1 MAASRTH
8 RFLAGLSLG
17 YVYMG
22 LVTLAGLWLTPF
34 LLHRIGQH
42 DLGLWLL
49 VNQILGYL
57 MLLDFGVVALL
68 PREAAYATG
77 RTLQGGDASD
87 LAQTIGRFRRIVR
100 WQVPLAAAAAAVVWI
115 ALPSA
120 WSPLRGPLLAV
131 LAVFVLTFPLR
142 IYHAAL
148 QGLQDL
154 AFLGRVQLL
163 TWAAGTAV
171 TVLLVLRG
179 GALNALV
186 AGAIVTQL
194 TTAIACGWRLRS
206 AFPHGWAAEPA
217 AVPWSEARTL
227 LGRSTWVSLSQI
239 AQVFLNGTD
248 VLLLGKMLGPAS
260 VVPYSCTGKLVNVL
274 TNQPYLLMQSAA
286 PALSEM
292 RTAERRERLADV
304 TTALTRGMLIVSG
317 AMVCVI
323 VGVNQGFVSWW
334 VGASQFGGWWLTVAL
349 LAVMLLRHLST
360 TAVYALFA
368 FGHERRLALTSFAD
382 GAVTLAASAV
392 LVWRLGPIG
401 APLGGLIGVTCVSLP
416 ANFLGLALE
425 TGVTVPRLARS
436 LRGWAVRFVIAAV
449 CCTVLGRVIRP
460 DGLVSLGVVTL
471 AAAAIYGTLMLPLA
485 LEPPLGQYLRGTI
498 TRLRS
503 WLPRRA
509 VQLPGPSR

>member
-1 MAASRTH
+1 
-8 RFLAGLSLG
+8 
-17 YVYMG
+17 MG
-22 LVTLAGLWLTPF
+22 LVTVVGLWLTPF

-68 PREAAYATG
+68 PREAAYSTG

-87 LAQTIGRFRRIVR
+87 LARTIGRFRRIVR
-100 WQVPLAAAAAAVVWI
+100 WQVPLAALAAVIVWV
-115 ALPSA
+115 ALPVA
-120 WSPLRGPLLAV
+120 WAPLRQPLLAV

-163 TWAAGTAV
+163 AWAAGTGV
-171 TVLLVLRG
+171 TVLLVLHG

-194 TTAIACGWRLRS
+194 TTAVASGLRLRS
-206 AFPHGWAAEPA
+206 AFPHGWSSTPGP
-217 AVPWSEARTL
+217 VPWSEARTL
-227 LGRSTWVSLSQI
+227 LGRSTWVSLSQL

-248 VLLLGKMLGPAS
+248 VLLLGKMLGPAA

-292 RTAERRERLADV
+292 RTAESRERLAQV

-317 AMVCVI
+317 AVVCVI
-323 VGVNQGFVSWW
+323 AAVNQGFVSWW
-334 VGASQFGGWWLTVAL
+334 IGANQFGGWWLTIAL
-349 LAVMLLRHLST
+349 LAMMLLRHLST

-382 GAVTLAASAV
+382 GAVTLMASA
-392 LVWRLGPIG
+392 LLIWRLGPVG

-416 ANFLGLALE
+416 ANFIGLSRETGLTVARLAL
-425 TGVTVPRLARS
+425 S
-436 LRGWAVRFVIAAV
+436 LRGWAVRFAIGAASCIAF
-449 CCTVLGRVIRP
+449 GRMIQPTGV
-460 DGLVSLGVVTL
+460 VSLGLTTV
-471 AAAAIYGTLMLPLA
+471 AAFAVYVALMLPLA
-485 LEPPLGQYLRGTI
+485 LEPPLGQYIRGTVA
-498 TRLRS
+498 RLLP
-503 WLPRRA
+503 WLPGLA
-509 VQLPGPSR
+509 VQSPGRSR